1 MFEMPI
7 KHCLPKAAKMRRVAV
22 AGTWWREGQTVSG
35 RGVVRA
41 LAQGSGLPSSGSRLL
56 GPQLRPRTGPFFAR
70 TTTGL
75 YRRLS
80 TAANAGAHPED
91 KHQQPEEAEDAV
103 FENRFA
109 AISILIFNYLF

>member
-1 MFEMPI
+1 
-7 KHCLPKAAKMRRVAV
+7 
-22 AGTWWREGQTVSG
+22 
-35 RGVVRA
+35 VVRA
-41 LAQGSGLPSSGSRLL
+41 LAQGGGLPSSGSRLH

-70 TTTGL
+70 TTGL

-80 TAANAGAHPED
+80 TATNAGAHPED

-109 AISILIFNYLF
+109 AISILIFNNLF